1 MVAKKKDLIDRF
13 SAIIGDDKSDEAIS
27 FLEDLSDSVN
37 DDLQSSYDQ
46 LKADYDKLDGE
57 WRNRYISRFKNIGE
71 EKKDVADT
79 IEVKQP
85 ENETD
90 VVDAGE
96 EDRVE
101 FEDIVI

>member
-46 LKADYDKLDGE
+46 LKADYDKLDGV
-57 WRNRYISRFKNIGE
+57 WRDRYISRFKNIGE
-71 EKKDVADT
+71 EKDVADT